1 MTDFDPKRALARSKY
16 CNAAHLLLHWEVLP
30 FREKAEGVSTMK
42 LSRRQFLHLI
52 AGAATVAL
60 VMSPANHEAWSQ
72 ATRPIRIVV
81 PYPPGGG
88 SDILARLLADQIGRT
103 QGQTILVENRPGA
116 GSAVGT
122 EAVSRATPDGSTLL
136 INTAT
141 IVIGP
146 HLNKL
151 NYDVL
156 VSFEPVCLL
165 ATTPLIVSVNSA
177 SPHRT
182 LADFLNAA
190 RAKAGEL
197 TVASVG
203 PGTTAHVAFE
213 KLKRASNVNL
223 TYVPYSGTAPAVNA
237 LLGAH
242 VSAMVAEL
250 PAVGEQLK
258 AGKLRALAVGSRART
273 EALPQVPTI
282 AESGYPDYE
291 IDVWWGLF
299 APAKT
304 PPQTMTQTAGW
315 FTAALHASEMKP
327 KFAVQEFYPAR
338 MCGADF
344 AAFLRKQYDDYG
356 RIIREANIKTN

>member
-1 MTDFDPKRALARSKY
+1 
-16 CNAAHLLLHWEVLP
+16 
-30 FREKAEGVSTMK
+30 MK
-42 LSRRQFLHLI
+42 LPRRQFLHLA
-52 AGAATVAL
+52 AGAAALTL
-60 VMSPANHEAWSQ
+60 VMSPANHGAWSQ

-81 PYPPGGG
+81 PFPPGGG

-103 QGQTILVENRPGA
+103 QGQTLLVENRAGA

-151 NYDVL
+151 NYDAL

-165 ATTPLIVSVNSA
+165 ATTPLVVSVNSA
-177 SPHRT
+177 SPYRT
-182 LADFLNAA
+182 LAEFLSAA
-190 RAKAGEL
+190 RAKPGEL
-197 TVASVG
+197 SVASVG
-203 PGTTAHVAFE
+203 PGTTGHIAFE
-213 KLKRASNVNL
+213 KLKRAIHVDL

-237 LLGAH
+237 LLGEH

-250 PAVGEQLK
+250 PAVVEQLK

-304 PPQTMTQTAGW
+304 PPQTITQTAGW
-315 FTAALHASEMKP
+315 FSAALHASEMRP

-344 AAFLRKQYDDYG
+344 GVFLRKQYDDYG
-356 RIIREANIKTN
+356 HIIHEANIKGQ

>member
-1 MTDFDPKRALARSKY
+1 
-16 CNAAHLLLHWEVLP
+16 
-30 FREKAEGVSTMK
+30 MK
-42 LSRRQFLHLI
+42 LPRRRFLHL
-52 AGAATVAL
+52 AASAAALTL
-60 VMSPANHEAWSQ
+60 VMSPANHGAWSQ
-72 ATRPIRIVV
+72 ATKPVRIVV
-81 PYPPGGG
+81 PFPPGGG
-88 SDILARLLADQIGRT
+88 ADILARLLADQIGRM
-103 QGQTILVENRPGA
+103 QGQTILVENRAGA

-122 EAVSRATPDGSTLL
+122 EAVARATPDGSTLL
-136 INTAT
+136 INTAS

-151 NYDVL
+151 NYDAL

-165 ATTPLIVSVNSA
+165 ATTPLVVSVNSA
-177 SPHRT
+177 SPYRT

-203 PGTTAHVAFE
+203 PGTTTHVAFE
-213 KLKRASNVNL
+213 KLKRASSVNL

-250 PAVGEQLK
+250 PAVAEQLK
-258 AGKLRALAVGSRART
+258 AGQLRALAIGSRART

-291 IDVWWGLF
+291 IEVWWGLF

-304 PPQTMTQTAGW
+304 PPQVMNQTAGW
-315 FTAALHASEMKP
+315 FAAALQASEMRP

-338 MCGADF
+338 MCGTDF

-356 RIIREANIKTN
+356 HTIREANIKAQ